1 MVDID
6 MDDTNWAILMALQS
20 DARLSYSELGRR
32 VHLSPPAVADRVRRL
47 EEAGVITAYRAVV
60 DASALGWTVHA
71 IVRMSCHGPRCVLR
85 DPDVAEW
92 PEVMSINRVTGD
104 TCSVLR
110 LRARSVEHFESVIDS
125 LADFG
130 RPSSSMVLSTP
141 LLWKPLAPFADDED
155 PEA

>member
-1 MVDID
+1 ME
-6 MDDTNWAILMALQS
+6 MDDTNWAILTALQS

-47 EEAGVITAYRAVV
+47 EEAGVITGYRAVV
-60 DASALGWTVHA
+60 DATALGWTVHA

-85 DPDVAEW
+85 DPDVPNW
-92 PEVMSINRVTGD
+92 PEIMSVDRVTGD

-110 LRARSVEHFESVIDS
+110 LRARSIEHFERVIDA
-125 LADFG
+125 LAEFG

-141 LLWKPLAPFADDED
+141 LRWKPVERFTNDSNPATQA
-155 PEA
+155 